1 MKRLAFT
8 TVIYALMI
16 WPALG
21 QTNIKP
27 AVMYQA
33 GEHIYGARSG
43 AASVVP
49 QGWVGLLPRDSEIFL
64 LMPANGLNGE
74 IYVLADSGV
83 TDAQRKQAWLAGLEL
98 DNGNVLRSDG
108 KIFKRNGNLASFAIL
123 DEPTEPL
130 TAYIE
135 SQCGPYGYCL
145 SALLLADPTQQ
156 EELLQGLYAFMDS
169 LRWQTPNGG
178 NAYAGFNWH
187 DFLAGKHLINYA
199 HVRQGKDESDLWL
212 CADGTFTTR
221 LKRTG
226 LQKGEAGAYK
236 GTHKGTWQI
245 DAVGDTGI
253 LRLNYEK
260 LPPLEVEITIKDD
273 RVFIN
278 GKRFLVIRADN
289 CR

>member
-1 MKRLAFT
+1 
-8 TVIYALMI
+8 
-16 WPALG
+16 
-21 QTNIKP
+21 
-27 AVMYQA
+27 MYEA
-33 GEHIYGARSG
+33 GEHIYGAQSG

-64 LMPANGLNGE
+64 LMPTNGLNGE

-83 TDAQRKQAWLAGLEL
+83 TEEQHKQAWLAGLEL

-108 KIFKRNGNLASFAIL
+108 KIFKRNGNLASFARL

-135 SQCGPYGYCL
+135 ARCGPHGYCL
-145 SALLLADPTQQ
+145 SALLLADPAHQ
-156 EELLQGLYAFMDS
+156 EELLPGFYAFMDS
-169 LRWQTPNGG
+169 LRWRAPNQG
-178 NAYAGFNWH
+178 NEYAGFNWH

-212 CADGTFTTR
+212 CPDGTFRTR

-236 GTHKGTWQI
+236 GTHRGTWQI
-245 DAVGDTGI
+245 EDVGASGI
-253 LRLNYEK
+253 LHLNYEK
-260 LPPLEVEITIKDD
+260 LPPLEVEISIKDD

-278 GKRFLVIRADN
+278 GNRFLVIRAEN
-289 CR
+289 CN